1 MKKTFL
7 TLAATLL
14 LSVALGSAATLTECP
29 PTGLNTGG
37 CRLLIT
43 VTSVNAGG
51 AATAFTVTTTT
62 NAPDNQP
69 YDGAEDTLIGVLN
82 SSGAVLN
89 SVALSSPLN
98 IFGFDGDGPC
108 TQSPGPS
115 NCSSDPSGYGGPG
128 VSFSGINAAKDSGT
142 VNFTPGI
149 ANGGTAWFGLE
160 EAITA
165 TQVNAGVPEPASL
178 GMLAGGLAL
187 IGVIRRRKATAIQ

>member
-1 MKKTFL
+1 MKKILFL
-7 TLAATLL
+7 AMGLSLAACM
-14 LSVALGSAATLTECP
+14 ASAATLTECP

-43 VTSVNAGG
+43 VTGVNGSG
-51 AATAFTVTTTT
+51 AATAFAVSTTT

-82 SSGAVLN
+82 SSGASL
-89 SVALSSPLN
+89 SSIALSSPLD

-115 NCSSDPSGYGGPG
+115 NCNPLESSGYGGPG
-128 VSFSGINAAKDSGT
+128 VTFTGINATFTAGT
-142 VNFTPGI
+142 VHFTPAL
-149 ANGGTAWFGLE
+149 ANNGTAWFGLE

-165 TQVNAGVPEPASL
+165 SQVNPSAPEPASL
-178 GMLAGGLAL
+178 ALLGTGLGAL
-187 IGVIRRRKATAIQ
+187 LFMRRRKAKQN